1 MKKVIDGKLYNT
13 ETARKLVATVS
24 DDMYK
29 KIIEFANNCDYSVSK
44 ACRMLIGMGLDNRK
58 KIGGGF

>member
-1 MKKVIDGKLYNT
+1 MNEPVSSHKLIT
-13 ETARKLVATVS
+13 TVP

-44 ACRMLIGMGLDNRK
+44 ACRMLIDRGLNNRK
-58 KIGGGF
+58 RVGGI

>member
-1 MKKVIDGKLYNT
+1 MNECVSSHKLIT
-13 ETARKLVATVS
+13 TVP

-44 ACRMLIGMGLDNRK
+44 ACRMLIGMGLDDQKRIVAND
-58 KIGGGF
+58 